1 VKVKYLPSLGEQET
15 EILRYISTHDGIS
28 VRDVANHFEKCKGL
42 ARTTI
47 LTVMERLRTK
57 GFLARSKVDGIF
69 KYTAKIE
76 TEIVM
81 KGKVSEFIQKT
92 LGGSV
97 TPLINHFAGTKG
109 LSEIE
114 IEKLRAIVAEFDKKK
129 ESQP

>member
-1 VKVKYLPSLGEQET
+1 MKHLPSLGEQET
-15 EILRYISTHDGIS
+15 EILRYISGHEGIC
-28 VRDVANHFEKCKGL
+28 VRDVADHFEKSKGL

-47 LTVMERLRTK
+47 MTVMERLRTK
-57 GFLARSKVDGIF
+57 GFLARDKVDGIF
-69 KYTAKIE
+69 KYSAKIE
-76 TEIVM
+76 TETVM

-109 LSEIE
+109 LSESE

-129 ESQP
+129 GGQQ